1 MTSRAQGF
9 RNRKMASLSADEVA
23 AIKAANAT
31 KMRVWRAEKKAAA
44 NIIFAARLAAAAEAA
59 AAEAKENPEAAKA
72 KAKAKAEAAAAEAKA
87 AEELRRNPVRP
98 RPTAVRAPQPS
109 RLTGKENTAAA
120 HERILKKIKELTG
133 TSSLDDHEVVIR
145 ALRKEYPNPNT
156 LATYLKHVAL
166 EFGEDDPLF
175 TIYKTVASE
184 VEMVAMNR
192 SFGISVVNWGE
203 LKNLYK
209 KAKGLDRMFLALIS
223 LMPPRRTGDYAKLTV
238 GGSGDSNLNYVEDDM
253 IIYNNYKT
261 KKTYGVQRLTMPKKL
276 AAIIKKEMGDR
287 KGNVFGNH
295 LSSMFVRQIGNR
307 AGIPNLNMNTIR
319 HSYITEF
326 LKSNPTNRTRLLL
339 STAMGHSL
347 GQQQTYERRE

>member
-1 MTSRAQGF
+1 
-9 RNRKMASLSADEVA
+9 MASLSADEVA
-23 AIKAANAT
+23 AIKAANAA
-31 KMRVWRAEKKAAA
+31 KMRVWRAEKKAALA
-44 NIIFAARLAAAAEAA
+44 ALIAARLAAAAEAA
-59 AAEAKENPEAAKA
+59 EAEAKENPLAAKA
-72 KAKAKAEAAAAEAKA
+72 KAKAERLAAEAE
-87 AEELRRNPVRP
+87 AEDEAERRRNPVRP
-98 RPTAVRAPQPS
+98 RPTAVRAPQPA
-109 RLTGKENTAAA
+109 RLTGKSATAAA
-120 HERILKKIKELTG
+120 HERILKKVKELTG
-133 TSSLDDHEVVIR
+133 KSTLDDHELVIR

-166 EFGEDDPLF
+166 EFKEDDPLF

-184 VEMVAMNR
+184 AEVVAMNR

-203 LKNLYK
+203 LKNLYR
-209 KAKGLDRMFLALIS
+209 KAKGLDRVFLALIS

-238 GGSGDSNLNYVEDDM
+238 GGPQDPNLNYVEDDT

-261 KKTYGVQRLTMPKKL
+261 KKTYGVQLLTMPKRM
-276 AAIIKKEMGDR
+276 AAIIKKEMGNR

>member
-9 RNRKMASLSADEVA
+9 RNRKMASLGADEVA
-23 AIKAANAT
+23 AIKAANAA
-31 KMRVWRAEKKAAA
+31 KMRLWRAEKKAAA
-44 NIIFAARLAAAAEAA
+44 NVIVAARLAAAAEAA
-59 AAEAKENPEAAKA
+59 AAEAKENPKA
-72 KAKAKAEAAAAEAKA
+72 AKAKAEADEAEDEAEA
-87 AEELRRNPVRP
+87 ERRRNPVRP
-98 RPTAVRAPQPS
+98 RPTAPRGPQPA

-120 HERILKKIKELTG
+120 HTRILKKIQELTG
-133 TSSLDDHEVVIR
+133 TSSLNDHELVIR
-145 ALRKEYPNPNT
+145 ALRKEYPNPST

-192 SFGISVVNWGE
+192 SFGISVVDWGE

-209 KAKGLDRMFLALIS
+209 KAKGLDKVFLALIS
-223 LMPPRRTGDYAKLTV
+223 LLPPRRTGDYSKLTV
-238 GGSGDSNLNYVEDDM
+238 GGPQDPNLNYVEDDE

-261 KKTYGVQRLTMPKKL
+261 KKTYGIQRLTMPKKL
-276 AAIIKKEMGDR
+276 AAIIKKEMGKR
-287 KGNVFGNH
+287 VGNVFGNH
-295 LSSMFVRQIGNR
+295 MSSVFVRQIGNR

-326 LKSNPTNRTRLLL
+326 LESNPTNRTRLLL